1 MANISITGGTLVS
14 DIPVEKER
22 KEVVETIATVN
33 ESNVSVKRGTLVM
46 KRVGEMV
53 DVIQGGIQAM
63 QQPPQD
69 EKAPFDPDRQF
80 YQSFRE
86 DVTPPTEVQTTQLS
100 GMAAPQAGQA
110 ATSPQPISSPEFKTT
125 ESPTI
130 SKPDVEDSP
139 DVDTTAPRRLQSSS
153 KKDLLEFIG
162 QGEGT
167 YNSLNRGTINGNII
181 GAEREGSRDGKK
193 ISELT
198 ISEIRNYQK
207 IKDPNNPERLFT
219 VGKYQTRPSTFE
231 QAVKGLQLSDDTVFS
246 PEVQDSIGVYL
257 IGQKREDLGKFLE
270 GDESVSVDRAMFML
284 ALEFASMPVPFDIK
298 KGTYAEGTL
307 PKVDLVAGD
316 SFYKDPKA
324 EQGNRALKTVKETR
338 DILLKTRDSSQ

>member
-1 MANISITGGTLVS
+1 MANISITGGTLV
-14 DIPVEKER
+14 VEKER
-22 KEVVETIATVN
+22 QEVVETIAAVN

-63 QQPPQD
+63 EQPPQA

-80 YQSFRE
+80 YQSFRQ
-86 DVTPPTEVQTTQLS
+86 DITPPTENQTK
-100 GMAAPQAGQA
+100 
-110 ATSPQPISSPEFKTT
+110 QPV
-125 ESPTI
+125 
-130 SKPDVEDSP
+130 VEDKP
-139 DVDTTAPRRLQSSS
+139 DVDTSTVDAASGVQSSS

-167 YNSLNRGTINGNII
+167 YDSLNRGTINGNII
-181 GAEREGSRDGKK
+181 GAEREGSRGGKK

-207 IKDPNNPERLFT
+207 IEDPNNPERLFT

-231 QAVKGLQLSDDTVFS
+231 QAVKGLEISDDTVFS
-246 PEVQDSIGVYL
+246 PDVQDSIGIYL

-324 EQGNRALKTVKETR
+324 EQGNRALKTVEETR
-338 DILLKTRDSSQ
+338 EILLKTRDSSQ

>member
-1 MANISITGGTLVS
+1 VANISITGGTLV
-14 DIPVEKER
+14 VEKER
-22 KEVVETIATVN
+22 QEVVETIADVN
-33 ESNVSVKRGTLVM
+33 ENNVSVKRGTLVI
-46 KRVGEMV
+46 KRIDEAV

-63 QQPPQD
+63 EQQQPASPN
-69 EKAPFDPDRQF
+69 PDRPF
-80 YQSFRE
+80 YESTVPIEKRFVEPDQEATVSE
-86 DVTPPTEVQTTQLS
+86 SSTDTAVEVQ
-100 GMAAPQAGQA
+100 P
-110 ATSPQPISSPEFKTT
+110 
-125 ESPTI
+125 
-130 SKPDVEDSP
+130 
-139 DVDTTAPRRLQSSS
+139 SS
-153 KKDLLEFIG
+153 KKGLLEFIG
-162 QGEGT
+162 EGEGT
-167 YNSLNRGTINGNII
+167 YNSINRGTINGNII
-181 GAEREGSRDGKK
+181 GAEREGSRGGKK

-198 ISEIRNYQK
+198 ISEIRNYQA

-231 QAVKGLQLSDDTVFS
+231 QAVKGLELSDDTVFS
-246 PEVQDSIGVYL
+246 PEVQDSIGIYL

-324 EQGNRALKTVKETR
+324 EQGNRALKTVEQTKE
-338 DILLKTRDSSQ
+338 ILLKTRDSSE

>member
-1 MANISITGGTLVS
+1 MAEGHVSMSGTLIS
-14 DIPVEKER
+14 QKPVIAEQRE
-22 KEVVETIATVN
+22 EAIETIKSV
-33 ESNVSVKRGTLVM
+33 EQSHVSMRGQLITKRIQ
-46 KRVGEMV
+46 EAV

-63 QQPPQD
+63 DQPQPTS
-69 EKAPFDPDRQF
+69 PDPDRQF
-80 YQSFRE
+80 YQSFRQG
-86 DVTPPTEVQTTQLS
+86 VTPEAMTMEQTTD
-100 GMAAPQAGQA
+100 
-110 ATSPQPISSPEFKTT
+110 QPIPE
-125 ESPTI
+125 
-130 SKPDVEDSP
+130 KPDVEVKELP
-139 DVDTTAPRRLQSSS
+139 DAPAASGVQPSS

-198 ISEIRNYQK
+198 ISEIRNYQS

-231 QAVKGLQLSDDTVFS
+231 QAVKGLELSDDTVFS
-246 PEVQDSIGVYL
+246 PDVQDQIGIYL
-257 IGQKREDLGKFLE
+257 VGEKRPRLGRFLE
-270 GDESVSVDRAMFML
+270 GNESVSVDTAMLDL

-298 KGTYAEGTL
+298 KGTYADGTL

-324 EQGNRALKTVKETR
+324 EQGNRALKTVEETR
-338 DILLKTRDSSQ
+338 EILLKTRDSSQ

>member
-1 MANISITGGTLVS
+1 MANISITGGTLV
-14 DIPVEKER
+14 VEKER
-22 KEVVETIATVN
+22 QKVVETIADVN
-33 ESNVSVKRGTLVM
+33 ENNVSVKRGTLVI
-46 KRVGEMV
+46 KRIDEAV

-63 QQPPQD
+63 EQQQPASPN
-69 EKAPFDPDRQF
+69 PDRPF
-80 YQSFRE
+80 YESTVPIEKRFVEPDQEATVSE
-86 DVTPPTEVQTTQLS
+86 SSTDTAVEVQ
-100 GMAAPQAGQA
+100 P
-110 ATSPQPISSPEFKTT
+110 
-125 ESPTI
+125 
-130 SKPDVEDSP
+130 
-139 DVDTTAPRRLQSSS
+139 SS
-153 KKDLLEFIG
+153 KKGLLEFIG
-162 QGEGT
+162 EGEGT
-167 YNSLNRGTINGNII
+167 YNSINRGTINGNII
-181 GAEREGSRDGKK
+181 GAEREGSRGGKK

-198 ISEIRNYQK
+198 ISEIRNYQA

-231 QAVKGLQLSDDTVFS
+231 QAVKGLELSDDTVFS
-246 PEVQDSIGVYL
+246 PEVQDSIGIYL

-324 EQGNRALKTVKETR
+324 EQGNRALKTVEQTKE
-338 DILLKTRDSSQ
+338 ILLKTRDSSE

>member
-1 MANISITGGTLVS
+1 VANISITGGTLV
-14 DIPVEKER
+14 VEKER
-22 KEVVETIATVN
+22 QEVVETIADVN
-33 ESNVSVKRGTLVM
+33 ENNVSVKRGTLVI
-46 KRVGEMV
+46 KRIDEAV

-63 QQPPQD
+63 EQQQPASPN
-69 EKAPFDPDRQF
+69 PDRPF
-80 YQSFRE
+80 YESTVPIEKRFVEPDQEATVSESSTDTAF
-86 DVTPPTEVQTTQLS
+86 EVQ
-100 GMAAPQAGQA
+100 P
-110 ATSPQPISSPEFKTT
+110 
-125 ESPTI
+125 
-130 SKPDVEDSP
+130 
-139 DVDTTAPRRLQSSS
+139 SS
-153 KKDLLEFIG
+153 KKGLLEFIG
-162 QGEGT
+162 EGEGT
-167 YNSLNRGTINGNII
+167 YNSINRGTINGNII
-181 GAEREGSRDGKK
+181 GAEREGSRGGKK

-198 ISEIRNYQK
+198 ISEIRNYQA

-231 QAVKGLQLSDDTVFS
+231 QAVKGLELSDDTVFS
-246 PEVQDSIGVYL
+246 PEVQDSIGIYL

-324 EQGNRALKTVKETR
+324 EQGNRALKTVEQTKE
-338 DILLKTRDSSQ
+338 ILLKTRDSSE

>member
-1 MANISITGGTLVS
+1 MAEGHVSMSGTLIS
-14 DIPVEKER
+14 QKPVIAEQRE
-22 KEVVETIATVN
+22 EVVETIKSV
-33 ESNVSVKRGTLVM
+33 EQPHVSMRGQLITKRIQ
-46 KRVGEMV
+46 EAV

-63 QQPPQD
+63 EQPQPAS
-69 EKAPFDPDRQF
+69 EDPDRQF
-80 YQSFRE
+80 YQSGVPINQRVFE
-86 DVTPPTEVQTTQLS
+86 PEEKPMTMEP
-100 GMAAPQAGQA
+100 
-110 ATSPQPISSPEFKTT
+110 ATDQPIPE
-125 ESPTI
+125 
-130 SKPDVEDSP
+130 KPDVEIKELP
-139 DVDTTAPRRLQSSS
+139 DAPAASGVQSSS

-181 GAEREGSRDGKK
+181 GAEREGSRGGKK

-198 ISEIRNYQK
+198 IGEIRNYQL

-231 QAVKGLQLSDDTVFS
+231 QAVKGLELSDDTVFS
-246 PEVQDSIGVYL
+246 PDVQDQIGIYL
-257 IGQKREDLGKFLE
+257 VGEKRPRLGRFLE
-270 GDESVSVDRAMFML
+270 GNESVSVDTAMLDL

-298 KGTYAEGTL
+298 KGTYANGTL

-324 EQGNRALKTVKETR
+324 EQGNRALKTVEETR
-338 DILLKTRDSSQ
+338 EILLKTRDSSQ

>member
-1 MANISITGGTLVS
+1 MANISITGGTLV
-14 DIPVEKER
+14 VEKER
-22 KEVVETIATVN
+22 QEVVETIADVN
-33 ESNVSVKRGTLVM
+33 ENNVSVKRGTLVI
-46 KRVGEMV
+46 KRIDEAV

-63 QQPPQD
+63 EQQQPASPN
-69 EKAPFDPDRQF
+69 PDRPF
-80 YQSFRE
+80 YESTVPIEKRFVEPDQEATVSE
-86 DVTPPTEVQTTQLS
+86 SSTDTAVEVQ
-100 GMAAPQAGQA
+100 P
-110 ATSPQPISSPEFKTT
+110 
-125 ESPTI
+125 
-130 SKPDVEDSP
+130 
-139 DVDTTAPRRLQSSS
+139 SS
-153 KKDLLEFIG
+153 KKGLLEFIG
-162 QGEGT
+162 EGEGT
-167 YNSLNRGTINGNII
+167 YNSINRGTINGNII
-181 GAEREGSRDGKK
+181 GAEREGSRGGKK

-198 ISEIRNYQK
+198 ISEIRNYQA

-231 QAVKGLQLSDDTVFS
+231 QAVKGLELSDDTVFS
-246 PEVQDSIGVYL
+246 PEVQDSIGIYL

-324 EQGNRALKTVKETR
+324 EQGNRALKTVEQTKE
-338 DILLKTRDSSQ
+338 ILLKTRDSSE

>member
-1 MANISITGGTLVS
+1 MAEGHVSMSGTLIS
-14 DIPVEKER
+14 QKPVIAEQRE
-22 KEVVETIATVN
+22 EAIETIKSV
-33 ESNVSVKRGTLVM
+33 EQSHVSMRGQLITKRIQ
-46 KRVGEMV
+46 EAV

-63 QQPPQD
+63 EQPQP
-69 EKAPFDPDRQF
+69 ASPDPDRQF
-80 YQSFRE
+80 YQSFRQG
-86 DVTPPTEVQTTQLS
+86 VTPEAMTMEQTTD
-100 GMAAPQAGQA
+100 
-110 ATSPQPISSPEFKTT
+110 QPIPE
-125 ESPTI
+125 
-130 SKPDVEDSP
+130 KPDVEVKELP
-139 DVDTTAPRRLQSSS
+139 DAPAASGVQPSS

-181 GAEREGSRDGKK
+181 GAEREGSRNGKK

-198 ISEIRNYQK
+198 ISEIRNYQS

-231 QAVKGLQLSDDTVFS
+231 QAVKGLELSDDTVFS
-246 PEVQDSIGVYL
+246 PDVQDQIGIYL
-257 IGQKREDLGKFLE
+257 VGEKRPRLGRFLE
-270 GDESVSVDRAMFML
+270 GNESVSVDTAMFDL

-298 KGTYAEGTL
+298 KGTYADGTL

-324 EQGNRALKTVKETR
+324 EQGNRALKTVEETKE
-338 DILLKTRDSSQ
+338 ILLKTRDSSQ